1 MHVHSFQFSPA
12 NVLFQAPA
20 IETQAF
26 PAVTRLRPHIGSR
39 YWAMDMFRFFT
50 PKENIIRI
58 WEWISLF
65 PHVRNSEVMA
75 ASPPARTVALDLTF
89 HLLAL
94 HSTHT
99 NAHTDYRF
107 LHLKFQTALPL
118 TQTVSKWSFFSF
130 SLSSIWTVSAPA
142 VVWSDTQPDNRV
154 GPKWNQKQFVLVWA
168 IIPFPISHASPFSPL
183 SPSLYL
189 LPRIKRNDFRHS
201 YKKQLLSNFPLR
213 NILKAIP
220 DLHILFQITSCM
232 PFREPQGW
240 NKALCSLR
248 WSTISEPSSGMNKG
262 GSGEATLTL
271 RQEVTYTQ
279 WR

>member
-1 MHVHSFQFSPA
+1 
-12 NVLFQAPA
+12 
-20 IETQAF
+20 
-26 PAVTRLRPHIGSR
+26 
-39 YWAMDMFRFFT
+39 MDKFRFFT

-65 PHVRNSEVMA
+65 PHVRNSEVMIT
-75 ASPPARTVALDLTF
+75 SPPCEEHGLRPDLQPTG
-89 HLLAL
+89 LPQY
-94 HSTHT
+94 THT
-99 NAHTDYRF
+99 HTQGDYIF
-107 LHLKFQTALPL
+107 LHLKFKAALTFYSNAKCLQVVTPPP
-118 TQTVSKWSFFSF
+118 
-130 SLSSIWTVSAPA
+130 SIWTVSAPA

-189 LPRIKRNDFRHS
+189 LPRIKRHDFRHS
-201 YKKQLLSNFPLR
+201 YKKQLLSNFPPR

-220 DLHILFQITSCM
+220 DLHILFQITNCM

-240 NKALCSLR
+240 NKALFSLR
-248 WSTISEPSSGMNKG
+248 WSSVSEPPSGMNKG

-271 RQEVTYTQ
+271 RQEVTYTDARQ
-279 WR
+279 QLFWIL